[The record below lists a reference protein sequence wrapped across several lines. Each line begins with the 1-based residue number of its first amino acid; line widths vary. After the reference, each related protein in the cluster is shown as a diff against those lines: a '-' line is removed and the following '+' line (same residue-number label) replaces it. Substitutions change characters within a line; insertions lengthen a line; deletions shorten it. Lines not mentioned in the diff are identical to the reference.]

1 MRYLVAIDGWD
12 ASGRALSLAAA
23 QAAAADEI
31 DVVHVVDESGGDP
44 ESVEQIRDTAEEVVA
59 EVGGDAEVN
68 VQVLETDKGRKPA
81 SRVGQRLLEFVD
93 EHDHDLVYL
102 GNEHTGAAEK
112 MIVGSVSATLI
123 EDRSVPVAL
132 VP

>member
-31 DVVHVVDESGGDP
+31 DVVHVVDEGGGDP
-44 ESVEQIRDTAEEVVA
+44 ESVEQIRSTAEEVVD

-68 VQVLETDKGRKPA
+68 VEVLETDKGRKPA
-81 SRVGQRLLEFVD
+81 SRVGKRLLDFVD
-93 EHDHDLVYL
+93 ERGHDLVYL

-112 MIVGSVSATLI
+112 MIVGSVSATLL

>member
-12 ASGRALSLAAA
+12 ASERALSLAAA

-31 DVVHVVDESGGDP
+31 DVVHVVDEDGGDP
-44 ESVEQIRDTAEEVVA
+44 ESVEQIRATAEEVVA
-59 EVGGDAEVN
+59 GVGGDAEVT
-68 VQVLETDKGRKPA
+68 VEVLETDKGRKPA
-81 SRVGQRLLEFVD
+81 SRVGERLLELVEERD
-93 EHDHDLVYL
+93 YDLVYL
-102 GNEHTGAAEK
+102 GNEHTGTAER

-123 EDRSVPVAL
+123 EARSVPVAL